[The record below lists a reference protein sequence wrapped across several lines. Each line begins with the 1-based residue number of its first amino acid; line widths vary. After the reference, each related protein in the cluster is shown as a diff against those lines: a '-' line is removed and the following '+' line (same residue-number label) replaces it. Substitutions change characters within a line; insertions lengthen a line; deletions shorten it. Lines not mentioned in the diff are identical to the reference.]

1 MTQPA
6 KFTRRS
12 MLIMPLALAA
22 CKPGAASFTLTGLT
36 MGTSYNV
43 IVVDAPRQVTAAD
56 AQTAIDGALSK
67 VNRQMSNWDAGS
79 EVALFNSTQD
89 TAPHAISPE
98 FAEVMTAAA
107 DVHTQSGGAFDTTM
121 GPLIELWG
129 FGADSTKMNLPSD
142 AAISLAKSRA
152 GHDNTLRVGSGF
164 LQKQQPD
171 SQIYL
176 SAIGKGFGADLIGRE
191 LAALGITDF
200 MVEIGGDL
208 YASGRNEAGMPWQIG
223 VETPN
228 PSAREAFRVVGVSDL
243 GMASSGD
250 YRNYFE
256 QDGQRYS
263 HLIDPRSGRPVAHKT
278 ASATVL
284 SDNAMLADAWATAF
298 LILGSEEGLAL
309 AEDQNLAV
317 LFTDRDVNSGA
328 AGFKTTA
335 STRFNELTA

>member
-1 MTQPA
+1 MTQA
-6 KFTRRS
+6 IKFSRRS
-12 MLIMPLALAA
+12 MLFMPLALAA
-22 CKPGAASFTLTGLT
+22 CKPSAAAFTLTGLT

-56 AQTAIDGALSK
+56 AQRAVDGALVT
-67 VNRQMSNWDAGS
+67 VNKQMSNWDAGS
-79 EVALFNSTQD
+79 EVAAFNGAQHTS
-89 TAPHAISPE
+89 PHAVSPE
-98 FAEVMTAAA
+98 FSEVMLAAA
-107 DVHTQSGGAFDTTM
+107 DVHGASGGAFDTTM

-129 FGADSTKMNLPSD
+129 FGADSKPKNLPTD
-142 AAISLAKSRA
+142 ADILTAKARA
-152 GHDNTLRVGSGF
+152 GHANTLQVGNGY

-171 SQIYL
+171 AQIYL

-191 LAALGITDF
+191 LEAIGVTDY

-208 YASGRNEAGMPWQIG
+208 YAAGRNEAGVPWQIG
-223 VETPN
+223 VETPS

-263 HLIDPRSGRPVAHKT
+263 HLIDPRNGRPVAHKT

-298 LILGSEEGLAL
+298 LILGREEGLAL
-309 AEDQNLAV
+309 AEEQNLAV
-317 LFTDRDVNSGA
+317 MFTDRDAASGVS
-328 AGFKTTA
+328 GFKSVA